1 MSLFFRMLYVLLLSR
16 RRERLPVVGA
26 RSVLRLRVLPNDL
39 DVNLHMNN
47 GRFLTICDLNRVDL
61 FIRTGLARLMMREGW
76 RPIIAEHTMTYRK
89 PLRPFQRY
97 EVVMEVVGSD
107 ERAFRMTHTFLLP
120 GGVVAAEGTS
130 VGVVRGKGGVIP
142 PGEVLRR
149 LAEGGGGARKLEE
162 GARR

>member
-1 MSLFFRMLYVLLLSR
+1 MSLFFRMLYVLLLSF
-16 RRERLPVVGA
+16 RRERMPVVGG
-26 RSVLRLRVLPNDL
+26 RSVLRLRVLPTDL

-61 FIRTGLARLMMREGW
+61 FIRTGLARLMVREGW
-76 RPIIAEHTMTYRK
+76 RPIIAEHTMSYRK

-97 EVVMEVVGSD
+97 EVVMEVVGAD
-107 ERAFRMTHTFLLP
+107 ERAFHMTHTFLVK
-120 GGVVAAEGTS
+120 GAVAAQGTS

-149 LAEGGGGARKLEE
+149 LAEAGDESSERPAP
-162 GARR
+162 RR

>member
-97 EVVMEVVGSD
+97 EAVMEVVRAD
-107 ERAFRMTHTFLLP
+107 ERAFHMTHTFLVD
-120 GGVVAAEGTS
+120 GRVAAEGTS
-130 VGVVRGKGGVIP
+130 VGVVRGKGGVIAP
-142 PGEVLRR
+142 DEVLRR
-149 LAEGGGGARKLEE
+149 LGEEDRTLPAAR
-162 GARR
+162 ARD